1 MGRACS
7 LSAPGSRL
15 QRSRK
20 ILCISVLGLA
30 LAPGAARANLV
41 RASLSQAGRSL
52 IATIRTSRSAPLG
65 QLDPLPNPRAADSAY
80 LCVEFQRRREG
91 GRRRLCVGG
100 PDAHR
105 RIGLELVNRTGHTT
119 AKRTVAATVRR
130 PGAGKLVLALAPGA
144 AGLSPHRYRWRVL
157 SSGGNCDE
165 RPGQCG
171 ETLPATGS
179 RTFRLRPVRAVG
191 CTGGAPVLDT
201 SGPRDRRVV
210 ALTFDDGPSAY
221 TPEFLDVLRSKHVE
235 ATFFEIGQEMPGR
248 EETMRRILREGSE
261 IGNHTMHHAFFPGY
275 GEIAP
280 VSSLIEGVTH
290 FQPCLFRPPGGGVST
305 SVIDTAGSLGM
316 RTITWD
322 VDPSDWSN
330 PGSDALYSRVVGAVR
345 PGSIVI
351 MHDGG
356 GNRSGTLAALPAII
370 ATLRARGYRFATVS
384 ELLGKRLIY
393 RPYG

>member
-1 MGRACS
+1 MGCACPPS
-7 LSAPGSRL
+7 VPGSRL

-41 RASLSQAGRSL
+41 GASLSQAGRSL
-52 IATIRTSRSAPLG
+52 IATIRTSRGAPLG
-65 QLDPLPNPRAADSAY
+65 RLEPLPNPRADGSAY
-80 LCVEFQRRREG
+80 LCVELQRRRDG
-91 GRRRLCVGG
+91 GGRRLCVGG
-100 PDAHR
+100 ADPHR
-105 RIGLELVNRTGHTT
+105 RIGLELLNAAGQTT
-119 AKRTVAATVRR
+119 AKRMVAATVRR
-130 PGAGKLVLALAPGA
+130 PGAGKLVLALVPGA

-157 SSGGNCDE
+157 SEDGRCDGG
-165 RPGQCG
+165 PGRCG

-191 CTGGAPVLDT
+191 CAGGAPVLDT
-201 SGPRDRRVV
+201 NGPRDRRVV

-248 EETMRRILREGSE
+248 EQTMRRILRQGSE
-261 IGNHTMHHAFFPGY
+261 IGNHTMHHAAFPGFA
-275 GEIAP
+275 EIAGA
-280 VSSLIEGVTH
+280 SSLVESATH
-290 FQPCLFRPPGGGVST
+290 FRPCLFRPPGGGVDSA
-305 SVIDTAGSLGM
+305 VIDAAAALGM
-316 RTITWD
+316 RTVTWD

-330 PGSDALYSRVVGAVR
+330 PGSGAVYGRVVEAVR
-345 PGSIVI
+345 PGSIVV

-356 GNRSGTLAALPAII
+356 GDRGGTLAALPSIVD
-370 ATLRARGYRFATVS
+370 TLRGRGYRFATVS
-384 ELLGKRLIY
+384 ELLGDRLVY